1 MPAAGDRILLLQQ
14 KDIYMKK
21 IRIAT
26 RESALALWQTEY
38 VKKLLLSHF
47 PEAQVEII
55 GMTTRGD
62 EILDVPLSKI
72 GGKGLFVK
80 ELETALFDKTADLA
94 VHSMKDVPMELP
106 DGLIIPTICER
117 ADPRDAFVSNNY
129 QNLKSMPAG
138 AKLGTSSVRRRSQIS
153 ALRPDLD
160 YVDLRGNVG
169 TRLRKLD
176 EGNYDAIL
184 LAVAGLERLGLS
196 DRITERLAVETSI
209 PAAGQGAVGIECR
222 NDDEEIL
229 SVLPLLNHEP
239 TSISVRA
246 ERAMSR
252 SLNANCE
259 APVAAYARITGK
271 DLNLV
276 GLVASLDG
284 SQILIDRMT
293 DDVSQAEQLG
303 MRLADKLIAQG
314 ALELIGG

>member
-1 MPAAGDRILLLQQ
+1 MN
-14 KDIYMKK
+14 K

-47 PEAQVEII
+47 PDVDVEII

-62 EILDVPLSKI
+62 KILDVPLAKV

-80 ELETALFDKTADLA
+80 ELETALFNKTADIA

-106 DGLIIPTICER
+106 DGLTIPTICER
-117 ADPRDAFVSNNY
+117 ADPRDAFVSNDY
-129 QNLKSMPAG
+129 QNLESMPAG
-138 AKLGTSSVRRRSQIS
+138 AKLGTSSVRRKSQIS

-184 LAVAGLERLGLS
+184 LAVAGLERLELAN
-196 DRITERLAVETSI
+196 RIAERLAIETSI

-222 NDDEEIL
+222 SDDEETL
-229 SVLPLLNHEP
+229 SMLQPLNHES
-239 TSISVRA
+239 TSVCVRA

-259 APVAAYARITGK
+259 APVAAYAELADRE
-271 DLNLV
+271 LNLV

-284 SQILIDRMT
+284 QQTLIDKMT
-293 DDVSQAEQLG
+293 GDVTEAEQIG
-303 MRLADKLIAQG
+303 MQLAEKLIARG

>member
-1 MPAAGDRILLLQQ
+1 MN
-14 KDIYMKK
+14 K

-26 RESALALWQTEY
+26 RESALALWQAEY
-38 VKKLLLSHF
+38 VKKLLLSYF
-47 PEAQVEII
+47 PDLQVKII

-62 EILDVPLSKI
+62 KILDVPLSKV

-80 ELETALFDKTADLA
+80 ELETALFEGTADLA

-106 DGLIIPTICER
+106 DGLTIPTICER

-129 QNLKSMPAG
+129 QNLDELPAG
-138 AKLGTSSVRRRSQIS
+138 AKLGTSSVRRRSQIQ

-184 LAVAGLERLGLS
+184 LAVAGLERLELS
-196 DRITERLAVETSI
+196 DRVTDKLSVEASI

-222 NDDEEIL
+222 SDDQETL
-229 SVLPLLNHEP
+229 SMLQRLNHEP
-239 TSISVRA
+239 TSICVRA
-246 ERAMSR
+246 ERAVSR

-259 APVAAYARITGK
+259 APVAAYAQLAGK
-271 DLNLV
+271 DVNLV

-284 SQILIDRMT
+284 SQILIERTAGDA
-293 DDVSQAEQLG
+293 SQAEQLG
-303 MRLADKLIAQG
+303 IQLADKLIAQG
-314 ALELIGG
+314 ALELIGQ

>member
-1 MPAAGDRILLLQQ
+1 
-14 KDIYMKK
+14 MKK

-47 PEAQVEII
+47 PEMQVEII

-62 EILDVPLSKI
+62 KILDVPLSKV

-80 ELETALFDKTADLA
+80 ELETALFDKTADIA

-117 ADPRDAFVSNNY
+117 ADPRDAFVSNNF
-129 QNLKSMPAG
+129 QTLEAMPAG
-138 AKLGTSSVRRRSQIS
+138 AKLGTSSVRRKSQIS

-169 TRLRKLD
+169 TRLGKLD

-196 DRITERLAVETSI
+196 DRITDRLAVETSI

-222 NDDEEIL
+222 SDDEDVL
-229 SVLPLLNHEP
+229 SALQLLNHGP
-239 TSISVRA
+239 TSICVSA
-246 ERAMSR
+246 ERAVSR

-259 APVAAYARITGK
+259 APVAAYAQLAGSN
-271 DLNLV
+271 LNLV

-284 SQILIDRMT
+284 SQILIDRMAGDAT
-293 DDVSQAEQLG
+293 QAEHLGVQL
-303 MRLADKLIAQG
+303 AEKLIARG

>member
-1 MPAAGDRILLLQQ
+1 MN
-14 KDIYMKK
+14 K

-26 RESALALWQTEY
+26 RESALALWQAEY
-38 VKKLLLSHF
+38 VKKLLLSYF
-47 PEAQVEII
+47 PDLQVEII

-62 EILDVPLSKI
+62 KILDVPLSKV

-80 ELETALFDKTADLA
+80 ELETALFEGTADLA

-106 DGLIIPTICER
+106 DGLAIPTICER

-129 QNLKSMPAG
+129 QNLDELPAG
-138 AKLGTSSVRRRSQIS
+138 AKLGTSSVRRRSQIQ

-184 LAVAGLERLGLS
+184 LAVAGLERLELS
-196 DRITERLAVETSI
+196 DRVTDRLSVEASI

-222 NDDEEIL
+222 SDDQETL
-229 SVLPLLNHEP
+229 SMLQRLNHEP
-239 TSISVRA
+239 TSICVRA
-246 ERAMSR
+246 ERAVSR

-259 APVAAYARITGK
+259 APVAAYAQLAGK
-271 DLNLV
+271 DVNLV

-284 SQILIDRMT
+284 SQILIERTVGDA
-293 DDVSQAEQLG
+293 SQAEQLG
-303 MRLADKLIAQG
+303 IQLADKLIAQG
-314 ALELIGG
+314 ALELIGQ